1 MKQPQHERE
10 ADNIGEASF
19 DLLNYAGLPV
29 TASTIRQVEALKRD
43 QEWQTD
49 YHNEISK
56 RIDYLIADI
65 EASVQTRPAQTE
77 SK

>member
-10 ADNIGEASF
+10 AENIGEASF
-19 DLLNYAGLPV
+19 DLLNYSGLPV
-29 TASTIRQVEALKRD
+29 TASVMRQVEALKKD

-49 YHNEISK
+49 HQNEISK

-65 EASVQTRPAQTE
+65 EAPVQTRPAPKE